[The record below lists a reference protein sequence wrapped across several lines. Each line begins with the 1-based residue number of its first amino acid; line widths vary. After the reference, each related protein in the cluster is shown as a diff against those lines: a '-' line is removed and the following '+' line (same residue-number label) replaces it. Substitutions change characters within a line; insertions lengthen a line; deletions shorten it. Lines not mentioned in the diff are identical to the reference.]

1 MFSSFSPKAKR
12 NIARIIPFAIIWV
25 VMGWIILYLEHVASI
40 NGVVDDETAIHL
52 NFPVVLFATVS
63 VALIG
68 LLVGVMEVIWLEKV
82 FRKRSFAQKLF
93 YKFGLYALTMLV
105 IISIAYPIAASIE
118 LNTSLFSQAVQE
130 KFFGFM
136 LSPVFWSTMVG
147 MGTSLFLCLFYAGI
161 SENLGHK
168 VMLNFFT
175 GKYHSPKE
183 EERIFMFLDLKA
195 STTIAE
201 KLGHVRYF
209 NFLQEYYDNLSDAI
223 IAHQGEVY
231 QYIGDEIVVSWR
243 NELGLKSNNCVECF
257 FAMKRDLQKRWPFYE
272 TQYGFE
278 PSFKAAIHFGRVT
291 TGEIGAL
298 KKEIFY
304 TGDVLNTTARI
315 QGLCNEYG
323 EELLISEALQAQLSL
338 DAKYQTKSH
347 GKAVLKGKAS
357 SLEIVGVRKS

>member
-1 MFSSFSPKAKR
+1 MFASLSPKTKR
-12 NIARIIPFAIIWV
+12 NIARIIPFAVIWV
-25 VMGWIILYLEHVASI
+25 ITGWVILYLEQVASL
-40 NGVVDDETAIHL
+40 NGTVGDESAITL
-52 NFPVVLFATVS
+52 TLPIFIFATIA
-63 VALIG
+63 VAIVGLI
-68 LLVGVMEVIWLEKV
+68 VGTIEIIWLEKV

-93 YKFGLYALTMLV
+93 YKLGFYALLMF
-105 IISIAYPIAASIE
+105 IIITITYPIAASLE
-118 LNTSLFSQAVQE
+118 LKANVFSHQVWS
-130 KFFGFM
+130 KYIGFL

-175 GKYHSPKE
+175 GKYHSPKVE
-183 EERIFMFLDLKA
+183 KRIFMFLDLKA
-195 STTIAE
+195 STTMAE

-231 QYIGDEIVVSWR
+231 QYIGDEIVVSWKY
-243 NELGLKSNNCVECF
+243 ELGLSANNCIECF

-272 TQYGFE
+272 TKYGFQ
-278 PSFKAAIHFGRVT
+278 PNFKAALHFGQVT

-304 TGDVLNTTARI
+304 TGDVLNTTSRI
-315 QGLCNEYG
+315 QGLCNEFG
-323 EELLISEALQAQLSL
+323 EALLVSQELA
-338 DAKYQTKSH
+338 AKLTLGERFQTKSH
-347 GKAVLKGKAS
+347 GTVALKGKAK
-357 SLEIVGVRKS
+357 SLEIVGVRQS